1 MPLHD
6 DAQAFLAVRNAF
18 RTAIANALAAPV
30 TVGETVPPEAPG
42 DDDCTVEP
50 REDRAGACAGLQ
62 ERLAQVTPIE
72 QQRAAGGWPD
82 SDSLYEDL
90 LKVLDG
96 QPIEIGGDEDVAAS
110 MELVIQLMRQANVL
124 ESYRKML
131 LHKKQR
137 WCHFLSS
144 WCECMK
150 GEQASQDELEQLMQN
165 IPVDNQTTST
175 SADPAD

>member
-6 DAQAFLAVRNAF
+6 DAQAFLAIRNAF
-18 RTAIANALAAPV
+18 RTALASALSAPATAEQPVPPAAP
-30 TVGETVPPEAPG
+30 E

-82 SDSLYEDL
+82 SEALYEDL
-90 LKVLDG
+90 LRVLDN
-96 QPIEIGGDEDVAAS
+96 QPIDIGGDEDVAAS

-150 GEQASQDELEQLMQN
+150 SEQQSQQELEQLMQN
-165 IPVDNQTTST
+165 IPVGNQTTST
-175 SADPAD
+175 SED